1 MTVYSIDPVGRGD
14 FEHLEQMT
22 RLSLPYSNSAT
33 AMMSLSF
40 NHFSISPFALDV
52 KIFI

>member
-22 RLSLPYSNSAT
+22 RLFLPYSN
-33 AMMSLSF
+33 MC
-40 NHFSISPFALDV
+40 HGYDV
-52 KIFI
+52 S